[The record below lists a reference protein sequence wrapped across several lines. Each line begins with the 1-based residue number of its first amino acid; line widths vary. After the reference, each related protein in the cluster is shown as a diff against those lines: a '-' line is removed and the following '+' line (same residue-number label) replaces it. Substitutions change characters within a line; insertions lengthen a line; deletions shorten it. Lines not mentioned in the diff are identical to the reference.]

1 MSENMRRI
9 LKEGVIGGAVAY
21 LAVVLVFAVYNV
33 LMWRSPFHTAA
44 AMGSLLLHGS
54 EASVQFAV
62 EAGPVLAYNGVH
74 LVGSLLV
81 GVAAAAL
88 VFETEMHRSLWY
100 FTLMVLVAAV
110 MYSITV
116 FGVFGVEI
124 GGVLDWP
131 SVVLGTMV
139 WIGAMTAYF
148 WGVHRGL
155 MGRIRNDLEE
165 ERAET
170 PDLP

>member
-1 MSENMRRI
+1 MSEKMRRI
-9 LKEGVIGGAVAY
+9 VKEGAIGGAVAY
-21 LAVVLVFAVYNV
+21 LAVVLVFAIFNV

-54 EASVQFAV
+54 QASAEFAV
-62 EAGPVLAYNGVH
+62 EAGPVLAYNGIH

-81 GVAAAAL
+81 GIAAAVL

-100 FTLMVLVAAV
+100 FTLMILIAAV

-131 SVVLGTMV
+131 SVVLGTVV
-139 WIGAMTAYF
+139 WVGAMTVYF
-148 WGVHRGL
+148 WGMHRGL
-155 MGRIRNDLEE
+155 VGGIREELEE

>member
-1 MSENMRRI
+1 MSKNMRRVV
-9 LKEGVIGGAVAY
+9 KEGMIGGAVAY
-21 LAVVLVFAVYNV
+21 LAVVLVFAAFNL

-54 EASVQFAV
+54 EASARFAV
-62 EAGPVLAYNGVH
+62 EAGPVLAYNGIH

-81 GVAAAAL
+81 GVAAAIL

-100 FTLMVLVAAV
+100 FTLMVVVAAV
-110 MYSITV
+110 IYSITV

-139 WIGAMTAYF
+139 WIGGMTAYF

-155 MGRIRNDLEE
+155 TAKIREDLQE
-165 ERAET
+165 ERAGS
-170 PDLP
+170 PDIP